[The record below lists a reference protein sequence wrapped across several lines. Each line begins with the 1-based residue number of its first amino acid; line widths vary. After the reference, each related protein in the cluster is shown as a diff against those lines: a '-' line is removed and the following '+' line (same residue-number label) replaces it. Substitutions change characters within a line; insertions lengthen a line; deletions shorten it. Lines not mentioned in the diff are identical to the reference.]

1 MKTRSDRFH
10 LAAVA
15 AASLLIAG
23 CGGDPDPVPP
33 VATTTNVSTTVIDG
47 LIEKALVC
55 LDKNSN
61 GKCDADE
68 TQGKTDA
75 AGHVTLAVPN
85 ADVGKYTLVA
95 EVNNTESVD
104 KDHGPVTVAYRMAAP
119 ADQAGVVSPLTTL
132 VQQTMATTGASSAE
146 AAKAVQ
152 DQTGIITSL
161 FQDFTKVA
169 APTDGSISAATVAR
183 LVVVT
188 TQQQFAAVA
197 STVGTPAL
205 GGALITQ
212 ADLDKAIQQKLL
224 ELLPDLVTALS
235 SPAVLA
241 ATTPAAKE
249 AALLAAATTLVTDAG
264 LTPAAV
270 ATVVAVNNQPAVA
283 AIPPS
288 AALNL
293 DTLNFTNASNYAF
306 RTLGGSLAQQTP
318 DASNNLKY
326 VERRTRAINGNV
338 ATWGSGGDPTRNADL
353 HWDGTAWAACPINF
367 ENTSSVRD
375 AQGRSSYGY
384 CGTRET
390 GRSSRATIDVSGK
403 TYIEVYNQIR
413 DAGYTNLA
421 IGSEGLAALG
431 TATFPTG
438 SAVLYQTNTPLTNAI
453 AYLPAG
459 ANSPAGTSQAV
470 ARYSAAVAA
479 GGDTTTQP
487 AGTGCNT
494 LAVDASGQPTTTP
507 EINTN
512 GSNSSTLEAMI
523 AATTGTPCVFGPT
536 MSFTYQ
542 GVQYTSADANA
553 AWGAVTLDLGTLGS
567 APVNSGVAPGFYT
580 SNTRLRVAFTGG
592 NAVTYYSCKQRF
604 SDGGTRACTPI
615 GSGGTYTITALGDA
629 RALSFNNL
637 PAETGPL
644 TYKRVYVE
652 RAGLVHFG
660 YQSKPTVT
668 SKARLNTVAA
678 TALLG
683 QLGLT
688 PHDPSLPMALT
699 AGSYV
704 GTWDLRGSTQA
715 VSPSTGSTFFI
726 NGNGTVSCLDKTNN
740 GAFACSVNVTDPAT
754 GAFTYA
760 SAGGNATGTGIF
772 NFQDGTMSGSY
783 TTDLNTP
790 TPSSGNFVGG
800 RR

>member
-10 LAAVA
+10 LAAAA
-15 AASLLIAG
+15 AASLLMAA
-23 CGGDPDPVPP
+23 CGGDPDPVLPP
-33 VATTTNVSTTVIDG
+33 ATTTNVSTTVIDG

-55 LDKNSN
+55 VDKNSN
-61 GKCDADE
+61 GKCDTDE

-75 AGHVTLAVPN
+75 AGNVTLAVPN

-119 ADQAGVVSPLTTL
+119 ADQTGVVSPLTTL
-132 VQQTMATTGASSAE
+132 VQQTMATTGATSAE

-152 DQTGIITSL
+152 DQTGITASL

-169 APTDGSISAATVAR
+169 APTDGSISAAAVAR

-188 TQQQFAAVA
+188 AQQQSAAVA
-197 STVGTPAL
+197 STVGTPAV

-249 AALLAAATTLVTDAG
+249 AALLAAATTLVADAG

-270 ATVVAVNNQPAVA
+270 ATVVAVNTQPAAPAV
-283 AIPPS
+283 PPS

-293 DTLNFTNASNYAF
+293 DSLNFTNASNYAF

-318 DASNNLKY
+318 DASNNFKY

-338 ATWGSGGDPTRNADL
+338 ATWGSGGDPTRNSDL

-390 GRSSRATIDVSGK
+390 GRTNRAAIDVSGK
-403 TYIEVYNQIR
+403 TYLEVYNQIR
-413 DAGYTNLA
+413 GGGYTNLS

-438 SAVLYQTNTPLTNAI
+438 SSVLYQTNTPLTNAI
-453 AYLPAG
+453 AYLPVG

-479 GGDTTTQP
+479 GGNISTQP

-494 LAVDASGQPTTTP
+494 LAVGANGAPLTTL
-507 EINTN
+507 ERDTN
-512 GSNSSTLEAMI
+512 GTNISTLEGMI
-523 AATTGTPCVFGPT
+523 AASRGTPCVFAPS
-536 MSFTYQ
+536 MSFTYL
-542 GVQYTSADANA
+542 GVLYTSTDANEG
-553 AWGAVTLDLGTLGS
+553 WGITTMDLGTLGS
-567 APVNSGVAPGFYT
+567 APVNFGTAPGFYT
-580 SNTRLRVAFTGG
+580 GNTRLRVAFTGG

-604 SDGGTRACTPI
+604 IDGGTRACTPI
-615 GSGGTYTITALGDA
+615 GSGGTYTITSLGDA

-688 PHDPSLPMALT
+688 PHDPSVPMALT
-699 AGSYV
+699 AGSYA
-704 GTWDLRGSTQA
+704 GTWDFRTSTEA
-715 VSPSTGSTFFI
+715 VSATIGTTVFI
-726 NGNGTVSCLDKTNN
+726 NGNGTVSCFDKELNQ
-740 GAFACSVNVTDPAT
+740 AFACSLNITDPAT
-754 GAFTYA
+754 GAFSLTNGTNTA
-760 SAGGNATGTGIF
+760 SGTLDFQAGTGA
-772 NFQDGTMSGSY
+772 GTY
-783 TTDLNTP
+783 VNPTQ
-790 TPSSGNFVGG
+790 TPSTGSFIGG